1 MIDPARPLATPL
13 ATPIAASLAAP
24 RSAPRQAPPSG
35 PIPPRL
41 RCAGIGRRWSDPFG
55 ERSPIDALD
64 GVDLAVGAGEIVCVE
79 GPAGAGKSTLLM
91 IAAGDVTPTR
101 GEVWWDG
108 EPQADA
114 VRPHR
119 MRGRPWEYGA
129 LTVREA
135 LRHHAE
141 QVARREP
148 GWAAPS
154 RFVPLLRRVGL
165 RGLARE
171 RLGALTPID
180 AFRVVVAQA
189 RLSRPGLVV
198 ADDVLAALP
207 LADLPVAVAL
217 LQGLA
222 DGGAA
227 VLLALRDAAPV
238 VATANA
244 TTTGTPGGVRRVRF
258 EAGRLVTPRLLELDV
273 APATPAQWRRLVA
286 TLPSMRRAGRRWRI
300 PLDGRTPEQVLARCR
315 EAGVG
320 VRGSQVVERP
330 G

>member
-1 MIDPARPLATPL
+1 
-13 ATPIAASLAAP
+13 
-24 RSAPRQAPPSG
+24 
-35 PIPPRL
+35 
-41 RCAGIGRRWSDPFG
+41 
-55 ERSPIDALD
+55 
-64 GVDLAVGAGEIVCVE
+64 
-79 GPAGAGKSTLLM
+79 
-91 IAAGDVTPTR
+91 
-101 GEVWWDG
+101 
-108 EPQADA
+108 
-114 VRPHR
+114 
-119 MRGRPWEYGA
+119 
-129 LTVREA
+129 
-135 LRHHAE
+135 
-141 QVARREP
+141 
-148 GWAAPS
+148 
-154 RFVPLLRRVGL
+154 
-165 RGLARE
+165 
-171 RLGALTPID
+171 
-180 AFRVVVAQA
+180 
-189 RLSRPGLVV
+189 
-198 ADDVLAALP
+198 

>member
-1 MIDPARPLATPL
+1 VPGGRGG
-13 ATPIAASLAAP
+13 
-24 RSAPRQAPPSG
+24 PSE

-41 RCAGIGRRWSDPFG
+41 RCAAVGRRWSDPLR
-55 ERSPIDALD
+55 ERPAVAALD
-64 GVDLAVGAGEIVCVE
+64 GVDLTLGAGEFICVE
-79 GPAGAGKSTLLM
+79 GPPGAGKSTLLL
-91 IAAGDVTPTR
+91 IAAGVVTPTS
-101 GEVWWDG
+101 GEVWWAG
-108 EPQADA
+108 TSEVSA

-141 QVARREP
+141 EVARRES
-148 GWAAPS
+148 GWAVPS

-165 RGLARE
+165 RGVARE
-171 RLGALTPID
+171 RLSALAPID

-189 RLSRPGLVV
+189 RLSRPGLLV

-207 LADLPVAVAL
+207 PADLPVAVAL
-217 LQGLA
+217 LRGLA
-222 DGGAA
+222 DEGAA

-238 VATANA
+238 VAA
-244 TTTGTPGGVRRVRF
+244 GIVVRCVRL
-258 EAGRLVTPRLLELDV
+258 EAGHIVAIDGVDVRSDMRADTRADTRAVAPSVSRLLELEV

-286 TLPSMRRAGRRWRI
+286 TLPSMRAAGRRWRI
-300 PLDGRTPEQVLARCR
+300 PLEGRTPEQVLARCR
-315 EAGVG
+315 EAGIG